1 MTLLSRC
8 RPYRWSLVGLL
19 GYIQVAWSEGDAK
32 TPHYFV
38 RYAIVGAGTA
48 GTTAAMEIN
57 RLQRPPPSS
66 SGKHSLAI
74 IDPYVT
80 MKLKLPIVDAMVLQD
95 EVISSDPEHHTLL
108 LRSGATITY
117 DKCLLAIGL
126 STPSLSAKYIADDC
140 RSDVLNPADP
150 KHVYHLEH
158 IVKSG
163 GHVTFIGATSFNNIN
178 LACKLASIGKQHGYM
193 GCVSLVYP
201 AHGVLSSML
210 PRFLSHNTGRRLEGL
225 GIELIPYSQVRYIS
239 RTDSLEKTSPLAIYL
254 TKTYDSLQSHTLYTH
269 AVVHAPSPLM
279 PPTPSSSKVYTSDTL
294 SWLHRAGMEFDP
306 LLGGMRVNAW
316 QEVGRDMFAAGGC
329 ASVVTHTHAK
339 SQSSDINH
347 VLLARQR
354 RPCVGEYMSKNSALV
369 AARNMVSSSQNTM
382 HIPDMQASPVRFSSA
397 YVQNHTSLHGGLH
410 FHCVG
415 VCSSA
420 LPSYTYTYKTTS
432 SSTTTTKQS
441 PHAPAQSK
449 PQLLQSMTD
458 TLNQSFLQKQ
468 NDSQTSHSHHSHT
481 NSHTPQGLYNVRK
494 ITRNTNQAKGH
505 SATADKSSN
514 VLYPYPPQGGSV
526 VFFADEQTHTIQGVA
541 LVGIPIVHMN
551 ADIEK
556 LICAFLGKS
565 VYGVERSALGRYD
578 LLGMYAHEIKEG
590 VVKNQLEHIRDILP
604 TDAPSSSFSRDLHHC
619 KDVLTLLQDTQKQTY
634 KYTTPSQTTL
644 QDAQSHTNS
653 VFARLYGNSESVMVV
668 TSNTGSSKERR
679 DQAYARG
686 ILDAMED

>member
-1 MTLLSRC
+1 MTLSSRC

-19 GYIQVAWSEGDAK
+19 GCIQVAWSEGDAK
-32 TPHYFV
+32 MPHYSV
-38 RYAIVGAGTA
+38 RYAVVGAGTA

-57 RLQRPPPSS
+57 RLQSPPSS
-66 SGKHSLAI
+66 SNGKHSLAI
-74 IDPYVT
+74 IDPCAT
-80 MKLKLPIVDAMVLQD
+80 SKLKLPIADAMVLQD
-95 EVISSDPEHHTLL
+95 EVISLDPEHHTLL

-140 RSDVLNPADP
+140 SSDVLNPADP
-150 KHVYHLEH
+150 THVYRLEH

-163 GHVTFIGATSFNNIN
+163 GHVTIIGATSFNNIN
-178 LACKLASIGKQHGYM
+178 LACKLASIGKQHGYT

-210 PRFLSHNTGRRLEGL
+210 PRFLSHSTGRRLEGL

-239 RTDSLEKTSPLAIYL
+239 RTDSLDKTSPLAIYL

-269 AVVHAPSPLM
+269 AVIHAPSPLM
-279 PPTPSSSKVYTSDTL
+279 PPTPSSSKVYTGDTL

-306 LLGGMRVNAW
+306 LLGGIRVNAW
-316 QEVGRDMFAAGGC
+316 QEVGRDVFAAGGC

-347 VLLARQR
+347 VLLTLQR

-382 HIPDMQASPVRFSSA
+382 LIPGIQASPARFSSA
-397 YVQNHTSLHGGLH
+397 YVQNYTSLHGGLH

-420 LPSYTYTYKTTS
+420 LPSYTYAYKTTS
-432 SSTTTTKQS
+432 SSATTTKQS
-441 PHAPAQSK
+441 HHAHAPSK
-449 PQLLQSMTD
+449 PQLLQSMAD

-468 NDSQTSHSHHSHT
+468 NDSHTSNSHHSHT
-481 NSHTPQGLYNVRK
+481 NSHTPKGLYNVRK
-494 ITRNTNQAKGH
+494 ITRNSNQAKGH
-505 SATADKSSN
+505 SAAADKSSK
-514 VLYPYPPQGGSV
+514 VPYPYPPQGGGV

-551 ADIEK
+551 ADIEM
-556 LICAFLGKS
+556 LICTYLGRS
-565 VYGVERSALGRYD
+565 VYGVEKSALGRYD
-578 LLGMYAHEIKEG
+578 LLGIYAHEIKEG
-590 VVKNQLEHIRDILP
+590 IVNNQLEYIRDTIA
-604 TDAPSSSFSRDLHHC
+604 TDAPSSSFLRDLHHC
-619 KDVLTLLQDTQKQTY
+619 KDILTLLQDAQKQTY

-653 VFARLYGNSESVMVV
+653 VYARLYGNSESVMGV